1 MDIGEAYLDQSIDN
15 KPHGVLTDMLLR
27 VLHQPQLADD
37 NKDGTV
43 SYAELRSRL
52 AQRVIDYNVGGTQTP
67 YVQPEI
73 SEDQHNLNM
82 RSLFGTRLHNASA
95 TPAPAAQQSLNVAI
109 QGKRSADAVKALA
122 QLSLTPVDVAQ
133 ADWILESQAQGWRLL
148 NRATEPVGQGTL
160 ASMVQRLKAEQWLQ
174 QLKASARGK
183 STLQMVTVPEQ
194 KGAEFYVG
202 DRFDL
207 TVKNSAPAALVLL
220 NISSIGQI
228 NWLYPVN
235 NTENKTL
242 SSGQNFVIDG
252 IEAKP
257 PIGLE
262 QVIVISLPAPPFSPP
277 INKIIKYIR

>member
-1 MDIGEAYLDQSIDN
+1 
-15 KPHGVLTDMLLR
+15 
-27 VLHQPQLADD
+27 
-37 NKDGTV
+37 
-43 SYAELRSRL
+43 
-52 AQRVIDYNVGGTQTP
+52 
-67 YVQPEI
+67 
-73 SEDQHNLNM
+73 
-82 RSLFGTRLHNASA
+82 
-95 TPAPAAQQSLNVAI
+95 VAI
-109 QGKRSADAVKALA
+109 QGNRSADAVKALA

-183 STLQMVTVPEQ
+183 STLQMATVPEQ
-194 KGAEFYVG
+194 KGAEFYLG

-228 NWLYPVN
+228 NWLYPIN

-242 SSGQNFVIDG
+242 SFGQNFVIDG

-257 PIGLE
+257 PIGLDH
-262 QVIVISLPAPPFSPP
+262 VIAISLPVPVTSQIPLKGDQTFDLHSPA
-277 INKIIKYIR
+277 IQALTAQIQAVLKQGQDVGVKAMTIRTYPAKSY